1 VSEEIAR
8 KLFEVARDYFFLQRV
23 SELKIGYI
31 VSSIQDAI
39 TRDNPTTEFVL
50 LRSLVE
56 HISALSF
63 EVDTICALLEKLAG
77 QNSEQRIR
85 ELLDSSHRTLERLFY
100 GESPAKNPK
109 IKQFHVNDFIRSL
122 TKRVNN
128 IEMMYDYLC
137 EFVHPN
143 YGSNLLVSTGKLG
156 AGRLDPPADIH
167 AEHIT
172 RACTCVLRVLI
183 EVECLVSS
191 GGAALLR
198 LDNYITIAM
207 RPNQAAGAIF
217 SVQTLTHEG
226 DGKTKAS
233 AIFFTKARTPQEAVE
248 MIYRHLEGHGI
259 EITGPKMHGG
269 IEAGFIFDI
278 FQTTQGKVW
287 FKTAMLKI

>member
-1 VSEEIAR
+1 M
-8 KLFEVARDYFFLQRV
+8 
-23 SELKIGYI
+23 
-31 VSSIQDAI
+31 
-39 TRDNPTTEFVL
+39 L
-50 LRSLVE
+50 LRVVAHDRKWIGRRHVPAGGEIRGRPLRRNPE
-56 HISALSF
+56 RDLDLAEIGREAGTATHGAMIALP
-63 EVDTICALLEKLAG
+63 EGAPKGHGLLA
-77 QNSEQRIR
+77 
-85 ELLDSSHRTLERLFY
+85 
-100 GESPAKNPK
+100 
-109 IKQFHVNDFIRSL
+109 NDFIRSL
-122 TKRVNN
+122 AKRVND

-172 RACTCVLRVLI
+172 RACACVLLVLI

-248 MIYRHLEGHGI
+248 MIYRHLERHGI
-259 EITGPKMHGG
+259 EITGPKMIGG